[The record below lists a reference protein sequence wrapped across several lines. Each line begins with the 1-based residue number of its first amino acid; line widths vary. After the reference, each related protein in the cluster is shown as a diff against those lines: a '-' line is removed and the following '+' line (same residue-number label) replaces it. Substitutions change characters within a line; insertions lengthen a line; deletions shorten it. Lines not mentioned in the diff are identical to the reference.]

1 MSEFVCR
8 VADADGR
15 VFSHVEAA
23 NTLDEARQKLAE
35 RGLFVYSVEARGGR
49 VGSLLRRRTG
59 RQIGGSDFLIL
70 NQQFNTLIKAGLPIL
85 RALELLAARASSSRL
100 RPVVEQIRDHV
111 REGKS
116 LSEAVDEAGVFSK
129 VYSTAILAGEKSGN
143 LPGVLDYYIAY
154 QRVSTGVKKKI
165 AATLVYPVLLI
176 TVAIIIVTYL
186 VTGVVPRFA
195 LLYRDMNVELPTPTR
210 VLIALTVDYRFLFL
224 GFVALLALIAM
235 GVFLWSRTDEG
246 GTALDRFKFRL
257 PLVGDTLLKFQ
268 VAQFSRT
275 LSTLL
280 TGGTPLVAGLQT
292 ATEAIT
298 SKLLQ
303 STVAEATQMVREGES
318 LHAALASKGV
328 MPKMAVDMI
337 EVGESSG
344 AISPMLNSVAEFYEE
359 EVNLRLGA
367 MVAIIEPVLLIIMG
381 MFVAFILISDELPLL
396 LGKKL
401 LIRVATAR
409 QIADVL
415 KRTEQS
421 QRVLEQATEAFALQA
436 PKEE

>member
-1 MSEFVCR
+1 MGEFVCR

-23 NTLDEARQKLAE
+23 STLEEARQRLAD
-35 RGLFVYSVEARGGR
+35 RGLFVYSVEKRGGR
-49 VGSLLRRRTG
+49 LGSLVRRRTS
-59 RQIGGSDFLIL
+59 REVGGSDFLIL

-85 RALELLAARASSSRL
+85 RALDLLATRASSTKL
-100 RPVVEQIRDHV
+100 RPVISQIRDQV

-165 AATLVYPVLLI
+165 VATLVYPTLLI
-176 TVAIIIVTYL
+176 TVAIIIVSYL
-186 VTGVVPRFA
+186 VTGVIPKFA

-210 VLIALTVDYRFLFL
+210 VLIALTVDYRFVFL
-224 GFVALLALIAM
+224 GIVGLLVLTAV
-235 GVFLWSRTDEG
+235 GVFLWSRTEEG
-246 GTALDRFKFRL
+246 GTAFDRFKFRL
-257 PLVGDTLLKFQ
+257 PVVGDTLLKFQ

-275 LSTLL
+275 LATLL

-292 ATEAIT
+292 ATEAIG

-303 STVAEATQMVREGES
+303 STVAEATQMVREGET
-318 LHAALASKGV
+318 LHGALASKGV
-328 MPKMAVDMI
+328 MPQMAVDMI

-359 EVNLRLGA
+359 EVNLRLST
-367 MVAIIEPVLLIIMG
+367 MVAVIEPVLLVIMG
-381 MFVAFILISDELPLL
+381 LFVAFILISLYLPIFSFSIN
-396 LGKKL
+396 GAK
-401 LIRVATAR
+401 
-409 QIADVL
+409 
-415 KRTEQS
+415 
-421 QRVLEQATEAFALQA
+421 
-436 PKEE
+436 